1 MHQII
6 CKVYVDGRDG
16 PKGSRGRLYWT
27 GKAWSETAADAQPY
41 ETREDAATDHGML
54 VKRTPPAGS
63 STPLIVEI
71 KG

>member
-6 CKVYVDGRDG
+6 CKVYVDGKDG

-27 GKAWSETAADAQPY
+27 GEKWSEAAKEAKPY
-41 ETREDAATDHGML
+41 ATRDEAAADHGML
-54 VKRTPPAGS
+54 LKRDWPKECS
-63 STPLIVEI
+63 NPLVVEI